1 MKSWVMALYMA
12 SISAGNAFTAATSAV
27 IGAARL
33 DVSGASY
40 YAFFTCVMLVA
51 ALLFLPVARC
61 YKVADHVPGRVRI
74 GDEGFRRGQFGREQL
89 GHRTLR
95 RVAFR
100 ACACERR
107 GGSPRRGLL
116 RLRRR
121 RQRTPHPGVDGSHV
135 RDQALQP
142 FVQSR
147 ARCS

>member
-74 GDEGFRRGQFGREQL
+74 GDESSDEPERGDARAHTGYTCATEPCEARHPINSACIWNGRCIWL
-89 GHRTLR
+89 
-95 RVAFR
+95 V
-100 ACACERR
+100 
-107 GGSPRRGLL
+107 
-116 RLRRR
+116 
-121 RQRTPHPGVDGSHV
+121 
-135 RDQALQP
+135 
-142 FVQSR
+142 
-147 ARCS
+147 